1 MKRIKGIK
9 GIIDELWGDALG
21 YAQEVPAGM
30 VESWK
35 SIF

>member
-1 MKRIKGIK
+1 MKRIK